1 MRKGAIY
8 GTMAGL
14 GSVAIV
20 LAEEL
25 PAVPAATAWQ
35 IIGLVLVCIGAWVP
49 MFQILRSI
57 H

>member
-14 GSVAIV
+14 GTVAIV

-35 IIGLVLVCIGAWVP
+35 IIGLVLVCVGAWVP
-49 MFQILRSI
+49 MFQLLRSI